1 MRRSRYLS
9 SSSAFPSLMSG
20 RLPASFR
27 ERDFSR
33 GKFSRLQLF
42 RYVQASELACLPDR
56 SYRCRFPRRAA
67 EAFTSEQNVRRCLR
81 THRICS
87 PPDYRQLAAR
97 GLSPREI
104 HSIVDCSISGLPS
117 ALSADSFP
125 SLFEWFIGTMPL
137 CDSSET
143 YMRAVRPKPSPAE
156 LRPGL
161 TADIS
166 EVSRF
171 SCMKFLG
178 VSGVFDYA
186 GLIRNSRYRPCS
198 CCLPRIY
205 TASAS
210 GLYLFAAPSPTPPI
224 LYLRFTASLTVAAQD
239 SRPSGSLLLSRKA
252 LSSSTFMP
260 VYPGALKSRLRSKPL
275 NERN

>member
-1 MRRSRYLS
+1 MHLPGS
-9 SSSAFPSLMSG
+9 SPVSSAFPTLMSG

-104 HSIVDCSISGLPS
+104 HSIVDCSINGLPS
-117 ALSADSFP
+117 PLSVGDVP
-125 SLFEWFIGTMPL
+125 SLFEWFIGSMPL
-137 CDSSET
+137 CDSSVT
-143 YMRAVRPKPSPAE
+143 YARALWLWPSPAD
-156 LRPGL
+156 LRPG
-161 TADIS
+161 
-166 EVSRF
+166 
-171 SCMKFLG
+171 
-178 VSGVFDYA
+178 
-186 GLIRNSRYRPCS
+186 
-198 CCLPRIY
+198 
-205 TASAS
+205 
-210 GLYLFAAPSPTPPI
+210 
-224 LYLRFTASLTVAAQD
+224 
-239 SRPSGSLLLSRKA
+239 
-252 LSSSTFMP
+252 
-260 VYPGALKSRLRSKPL
+260 
-275 NERN
+275 

>member
-1 MRRSRYLS
+1 
-9 SSSAFPSLMSG
+9 
-20 RLPASFR
+20 
-27 ERDFSR
+27 
-33 GKFSRLQLF
+33 
-42 RYVQASELACLPDR
+42 
-56 SYRCRFPRRAA
+56 
-67 EAFTSEQNVRRCLR
+67 
-81 THRICS
+81 
-87 PPDYRQLAAR
+87 
-97 GLSPREI
+97 
-104 HSIVDCSISGLPS
+104 
-117 ALSADSFP
+117 
-125 SLFEWFIGTMPL
+125 MPL

-260 VYPGALKSRLRSKPL
+260 VYPGAHKSPLHSLTLKGGQSLGFIRTLVFLQQLLVSIVNRLSAGQLDPGCARLSLRHDLFRRRLWLRHSVHVASLSPL
-275 NERN
+275 ASTIIR

>member
-1 MRRSRYLS
+1 MHLPGS
-9 SSSAFPSLMSG
+9 SPVSSAFPTLMSG

-104 HSIVDCSISGLPS
+104 HSIVDCSISGLSSP
-117 ALSADSFP
+117 LSAGDVP

-137 CDSSET
+137 CDSSQT
-143 YMRAVRPKPSPAE
+143 YARALWHWPSPAD
-156 LRPGL
+156 LRPG
-161 TADIS
+161 
-166 EVSRF
+166 
-171 SCMKFLG
+171 
-178 VSGVFDYA
+178 
-186 GLIRNSRYRPCS
+186 
-198 CCLPRIY
+198 
-205 TASAS
+205 
-210 GLYLFAAPSPTPPI
+210 
-224 LYLRFTASLTVAAQD
+224 
-239 SRPSGSLLLSRKA
+239 
-252 LSSSTFMP
+252 
-260 VYPGALKSRLRSKPL
+260 
-275 NERN
+275 

>member
-1 MRRSRYLS
+1 
-9 SSSAFPSLMSG
+9 MSG

-104 HSIVDCSISGLPS
+104 HSIVDCSIDPSPFRNKDLDPKAEEFIVGWAKDLPREATLALVVDLDREAGLPDEAAVLRDAIHEFFS
-117 ALSADSFP
+117 QRAQ
-125 SLFEWFIGTMPL
+125 
-137 CDSSET
+137 T
-143 YMRAVRPKPSPAE
+143 YRR
-156 LRPGL
+156 
-161 TADIS
+161 
-166 EVSRF
+166 
-171 SCMKFLG
+171 
-178 VSGVFDYA
+178 
-186 GLIRNSRYRPCS
+186 
-198 CCLPRIY
+198 
-205 TASAS
+205 
-210 GLYLFAAPSPTPPI
+210 
-224 LYLRFTASLTVAAQD
+224 
-239 SRPSGSLLLSRKA
+239 
-252 LSSSTFMP
+252 
-260 VYPGALKSRLRSKPL
+260 RLRELLRLGRTSL
-275 NERN
+275 VIGLVALV

>member
-1 MRRSRYLS
+1 
-9 SSSAFPSLMSG
+9 MSG

-42 RYVQASELACLPDR
+42 RYVQAPELACLPDR

-67 EAFTSEQNVRRCLR
+67 EAFTSEQNVHRCLR

-117 ALSADSFP
+117 ALSADGFP
-125 SLFEWFIGTMPL
+125 SLFEWFIGNIPL
-137 CDSSET
+137 CDSSGT
-143 YMRAVRPKPSPAE
+143 YVRVVWPEPSPAD
-156 LRPGL
+156 LLPGW
-161 TADIS
+161 AAGVS

-186 GLIRNSRYRPCS
+186 GLNKDSRYRPCS
-198 CCLPRIY
+198 CCLSAHIY
-205 TASAS
+205 CVGVRVVSFRS
-210 GLYLFAAPSPTPPI
+210 SIAPPAYTPV
-224 LYLRFTASLTVAAQD
+224 YASLCP
-239 SRPSGSLLLSRKA
+239 SR
-252 LSSSTFMP
+252 
-260 VYPGALKSRLRSKPL
+260 
-275 NERN
+275 

>member
-1 MRRSRYLS
+1 
-9 SSSAFPSLMSG
+9 MSG

-67 EAFTSEQNVRRCLR
+67 EASTSEQNVRRYLR

-87 PPDYRQLAAR
+87 PPDYR
-97 GLSPREI
+97 
-104 HSIVDCSISGLPS
+104 SIVDCSISGLPS

-252 LSSSTFMP
+252 LSSSTFIP
-260 VYPGALKSRLRSKPL
+260 VYPGAHKSR
-275 NERN
+275 

>member
-1 MRRSRYLS
+1 MHLPGS
-9 SSSAFPSLMSG
+9 SPVSSAFPTLMSG

-117 ALSADSFP
+117 ALSANGSP
-125 SLFEWFIGTMPL
+125 SLFEWFIGNTPL
-137 CDSSET
+137 CDSSGT
-143 YMRAVRPKPSPAE
+143 CMRAVRPGPSPTA
-156 LRPGL
+156 LLLGL
-161 TADIS
+161 AAGVS

-171 SCMKFLG
+171 SCMK
-178 VSGVFDYA
+178 
-186 GLIRNSRYRPCS
+186 
-198 CCLPRIY
+198 
-205 TASAS
+205 
-210 GLYLFAAPSPTPPI
+210 
-224 LYLRFTASLTVAAQD
+224 
-239 SRPSGSLLLSRKA
+239 LL
-252 LSSSTFMP
+252 
-260 VYPGALKSRLRSKPL
+260 V
-275 NERN
+275 